1 MFLVSFHTNTAESDE
16 SLEQITEL
24 EGDLGH
30 LQIHVVSKK
39 DTSLP
44 AQNSPSNN
52 IGDKPILIKMI
63 FYKPMIKINIF

>member
-1 MFLVSFHTNTAESDE
+1 MLLVSFHTNTAESDE

-30 LQIHVVSKK
+30 LQIHAVSKK
-39 DTSLP
+39 DASLP

-52 IGDKPILIKMI
+52 IGEKPILTKMI
-63 FYKPMIKINIF
+63 FYKPMIKINSF